1 MIDALLTGKLA
12 ASPEARTASNGNRY
26 CITRVWVS
34 TGAEDRLSVSV
45 IAFDPDTVT
54 GLLAMAKDETVALAG
69 EFTPKVW
76 TDRDGN
82 AKPSADLKAHALLTP
97 YHVNRKRQAIANQ
110 ETTA

>member
-12 ASPEARTASNGNRY
+12 ANPEARTDA
-26 CITRVWVS
+26 
-34 TGAEDRLSVSV
+34 
-45 IAFDPDTVT
+45 DTVA

-97 YHVNRKRQAIANQ
+97 YHVNRKRQAMASQ